1 MTKKPVSLTHF
12 SSEELLTAAGQ
23 FNTLYD
29 KEIETPVE
37 YIRRKRE
44 RDMRKVINFIVE
56 NELDET
62 KREIFTKVFFEGEK
76 ISDIAEELGMTSSGV
91 YKHYD
96 RALKIIG
103 DSLKYVNFYQN
114 VCTYDR
120 LKPLESMKNDAL
132 SALKEFSYPAVIMRL
147 IRLMEKDNINGEKLC
162 NSLGFDEKRFEK
174 IFGGKIHPCT
184 DEIVLFAG
192 FFGVSTDYILKGE
205 LS

>member
-1 MTKKPVSLTHF
+1 MAKKPVKLTPF

-37 YIRRKRE
+37 YILRKRE

-62 KREIFTKVFFEGEK
+62 KRDIFTKVFFEGEK
-76 ISDIAEELGMTSSGV
+76 ISDIAEKKEMTSSGV
-91 YKHYD
+91 YKHYE

-103 DSLKYVNFYQN
+103 DCLKYVNFYQN
-114 VCTYDR
+114 TCMYDR
-120 LKPLESMKNDAL
+120 MKSLESMKNNAF
-132 SALKEFSYPAVIMRL
+132 SSLKGFSYPAVIMRL
-147 IRLMEKDNINGEKLC
+147 IRLMKRDNVNGAKLC
-162 NSLGFDEKRFEK
+162 KSLSFDEKRFEK
-174 IFGGKIHPCT
+174 IFDGKIHPCT

-192 FFGVSTDYILKGE
+192 FFGVSTDYILKGD

>member
-37 YIRRKRE
+37 YIHRKRE

-76 ISDIAEELGMTSSGV
+76 ISDIAEQLGMTSSGV

-132 SALKEFSYPAVIMRL
+132 SSLKDFSYPAVIMRL

>member
-29 KEIETPVE
+29 RDIETPAD

-44 RDMRKVINFIVE
+44 RDMRKVIGFVVE

-62 KREIFTKVFFEGEK
+62 KRRIFTGVFFRGERIADVAEK
-76 ISDIAEELGMTSSGV
+76 LGISPSGA
-91 YKHYD
+91 YKHYEKS
-96 RALKIIG
+96 LKIIR

-114 VCTYDR
+114 VSKDDR
-120 LKPLESMKNDAL
+120 MKPLESMRDNAQ
-132 SALKEFSYPAVIMRL
+132 SALKTLSYPALSMRL
-147 IRLMEKDNINGEKLC
+147 KRLMDKENVRAEILC
-162 NSLGFDEKRFEK
+162 SSLGLDEERFEK
-174 IFGGKIHPCT
+174 IFCGKLHPFA
-184 DEIVLFAG
+184 DEIVMLAG
-192 FFGVSTDYILKGE
+192 FFGVSTDYILKGD